1 MKDKKEEK
9 LAIKKTIYIE
19 SELNK
24 RIKIKAIMEK
34 ETESYLVN
42 KILSDYF
49 FSKKK
54 A

>member
-9 LAIKKTIYIE
+9 SIKKTIYIE

-24 RIKIKAIMEK
+24 QIKIKAIMER

>member
-1 MKDKKEEK
+1 MKIDKNKDSQV
-9 LAIKKTIYIE
+9 KKTIYIG

-24 RIKIKAIMEK
+24 QIKIRAIMEK